1 MGTGENKCQISQND
15 NLHMKFSEFYLAW
28 FHNSCEI
35 CYFSGSHVT
44 EIVFYLVLLQITN
57 YIYSPGRRL
66 AKKTYFSPIPLLL
79 IGFRLISIQQ
89 WLKTSFA
96 RKKGIFSDQYE
107 KKLYCFWRIRKSH
120 NTGCFFSF
128 ANLFRSFSLSFFPLL
143 FLLYWWFCCPLY
155 RPCFAWN
162 CGSLTF

>member
-96 RKKGIFSDQYE
+96 RKKAYFPTNM
-107 KKLYCFWRIRKSH
+107 KKSFIVFDAYAKATIRAVFFLLRIYFDLFLSLFFP
-120 NTGCFFSF
+120 FFSF
-128 ANLFRSFSLSFFPLL
+128 FIDGFVAHFIVLALHGIVAR
-143 FLLYWWFCCPLY
+143 
-155 RPCFAWN
+155 
-162 CGSLTF
+162 